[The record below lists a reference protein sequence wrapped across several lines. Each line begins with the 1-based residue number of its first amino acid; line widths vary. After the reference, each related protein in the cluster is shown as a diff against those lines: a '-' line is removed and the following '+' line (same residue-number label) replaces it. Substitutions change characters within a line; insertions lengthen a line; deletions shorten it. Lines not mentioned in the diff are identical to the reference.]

1 MAPGF
6 RDASRRPLS
15 GLLPSRRPLRDLLRA
30 YFILCKPRVV
40 LLMLFTT
47 WAGMYLAAQAPI
59 PLSLWVFATLGIGL
73 MSGSAATLNHII
85 DHRIDALME
94 RTKHRPLASGKLSL
108 KAAWIFASLQGV
120 IGFLILYF
128 LVNQLTAFLTLMAAV
143 GYAGVYSL
151 YLKRAT
157 SQNIVIGGL
166 AGAMP
171 PLLGWTA
178 VTGQL
183 DPEGWLLVL
192 IIFTWTPAHF
202 WALCLHRY
210 QEYQKAAIPML
221 PVTHGISFTKLHIV
235 FYSLLTVAGSLL
247 PYAIGMSGQFY
258 FISILILNAGLIGY
272 ALKLQF
278 ATNDDLIALKT
289 FKYSLVYLT
298 GLFFVILLDHY
309 LLVS

>member
-1 MAPGF
+1 MAPF
-6 RDASRRPLS
+6 
-15 GLLPSRRPLRDLLRA
+15 LRDYLV
-30 YFILCKPRVV
+30 LCKPRVV
-40 LLMLFTT
+40 LLMLLTT
-47 WAGMYLAAQAPI
+47 WAGMYLATTQSLPW
-59 PLSLWVFATLGIGL
+59 SLWIYATVGIAL

-85 DHRIDALME
+85 DHRVDALME
-94 RTKHRPLASGKLSL
+94 RTKNRPLVTGKLSL
-108 KAAWIFASLQGV
+108 RSAWIFATMQGV

-128 LVNQLTAFLTLMAAV
+128 GVNPLTAILTFLAAV

-171 PLLGWTA
+171 PLLGWTS

-192 IIFTWTPAHF
+192 IIFSWTPAHF

-210 QEYQKAAIPML
+210 NEYKQTSIPML
-221 PVTHGISFTKLHIV
+221 PITHGISFTKLNIV
-235 FYSLLTVAGSLL
+235 LYSLLTIACSLL
-247 PYAIGMSGQFY
+247 PFAIGMSGQFY
-258 FISILILNAGLIGY
+258 LICVLLLDAGLLIY

-278 ATNDDLIALKT
+278 ATQDNLIALKT
-289 FKYSLVYLT
+289 FQYSLIYLT
-298 GLFFVILLDHY
+298 GLFLVILLDHH
-309 LLVS
+309 LLIN